1 MTEDG
6 VPGIG
11 VAVHDSGSGR
21 VGLVTGRTD
30 PYVLLRPFGGGRE
43 WEADPRHLRP
53 LSRAEFLSA
62 QLAEVNARSRQPRPF

>member
-6 VPGIG
+6 VPGVG

-21 VGLVTGRTD
+21 VGLVAGHRS
-30 PYVLLRPFGGGRE
+30 PHVLLRPLGGGRD
-43 WEADPRHLRP
+43 WEADPGHLRP

-62 QLAEVNARSRQPRPF
+62 QLAEVNARSRHPRPC

>member
-21 VGLVTGRTD
+21 VGLVTGRSN
-30 PYVLLRPFGGGRE
+30 PYVLLRPLGGGRA
-43 WEADPRHLRP
+43 WEADPAHLRL

-62 QLAEVNARSRQPRPF
+62 QLAEVNARSRHPRPF

>member
-21 VGLVTGRTD
+21 VGLVAGHRS
-30 PYVLLRPFGGGRE
+30 PHVLLRPLGGGRE
-43 WEADPRHLRP
+43 WEADPGHLRP

-62 QLAEVNARSRQPRPF
+62 QLAEVNARSRHPRPC